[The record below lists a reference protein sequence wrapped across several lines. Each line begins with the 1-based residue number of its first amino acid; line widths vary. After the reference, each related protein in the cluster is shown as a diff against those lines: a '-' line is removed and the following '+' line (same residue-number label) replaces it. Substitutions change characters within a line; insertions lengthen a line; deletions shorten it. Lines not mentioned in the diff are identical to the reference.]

1 MSLGPSVLPYKSTR
15 NASPGDG
22 ESASTSA
29 LPTLSTIRKS
39 GKRSK
44 DLEQDDDSGEEAD
57 SIKDVTKKYPIPLS
71 ADPDTYLSAKRKL
84 KKAVLEH
91 YRSVTPFA

>member
-1 MSLGPSVLPYKSTR
+1 MEPSVLPYKSTR

-22 ESASTSA
+22 ESAASTSA
-29 LPTLSTIRKS
+29 LPTLSAIRKS

-44 DLEQDDDSGEEAD
+44 DPEQDDDSGEEAD
-57 SIKDVTKKYPIPLS
+57 SIKDVKKKYPIPLS
-71 ADPDTYLSAKRKL
+71 ADPDTYLYAKRKL

-91 YRSVTPFA
+91 YRFVTPFA